1 MLTTGRKPNIE
12 DLNLDKVG
20 IKVSDKG
27 AVEVN
32 EYLQTNLPKIFA
44 LGDVN
49 GGPQQTYISLDS
61 YRIIRDFIYGNKTY
75 STDRRKNVPATT
87 FIEAPLLQVG
97 LSEKVAREQDLDV
110 KVATLDVSAIPKAK
124 LLDHQTGLYKAMID
138 SNTNKILGATLF
150 GEESHEV
157 INIISTA
164 MIADMDYTQLR
175 DQIFTHPTMAEA
187 LNDLFKI

>member
-1 MLTTGRKPNIE
+1 M
-12 DLNLDKVG
+12 
-20 IKVSDKG
+20 
-27 AVEVN
+27 N
-32 EYLQTNLPKIFA
+32 EYLQTNLPNIFA

-49 GGPQQTYISLDS
+49 GSPQQTYISLDS

-75 STDRRKNVPATT
+75 STDRRKNIPATT

-97 LSEKVAREQDLDV
+97 LSEKAAREQGLDV
-110 KVATLDVSAIPKAK
+110 KVATLDVSAIPKEK
-124 LLDHQTGLYKAMID
+124 LLDNQTGLYKAMID

>member
-1 MLTTGRKPNIE
+1 M
-12 DLNLDKVG
+12 
-20 IKVSDKG
+20 
-27 AVEVN
+27 N
-32 EYLQTNLPKIFA
+32 EYLQTNLPNIFA
-44 LGDVN
+44 RGDVN
-49 GGPQQTYISLDS
+49 GSPQQTYISLDS

-75 STDRRKNVPATT
+75 STDRRKNIPATT
-87 FIEAPLLQVG
+87 FIEAPLLKVG
-97 LSEKVAREQDLDV
+97 LSEKAAREQGLDV

-124 LLDHQTGLYKAMID
+124 LLDKQTGLYKAMID